1 MPDSTN
7 FYSAVNPR
15 AQGVC
20 TAECPHYRPSEKMRF
35 AKGMTQT
42 FNGDMPRRI
51 VEAVR
56 GGIIARH
63 CKTYYYEFCKG
74 QRLIPPAIQ
83 EEIRGMFR
91 QAGWDK
97 EIDFDGYIEDYD
109 W

>member
-1 MPDSTN
+1 M
-7 FYSAVNPR
+7 
-15 AQGVC
+15 
-20 TAECPHYRPSEKMRF
+20 
-35 AKGMTQT
+35 
-42 FNGDMPRRI
+42 
-51 VEAVR
+51 

-63 CKTYYYEFCKG
+63 CKTYYYEFRKG